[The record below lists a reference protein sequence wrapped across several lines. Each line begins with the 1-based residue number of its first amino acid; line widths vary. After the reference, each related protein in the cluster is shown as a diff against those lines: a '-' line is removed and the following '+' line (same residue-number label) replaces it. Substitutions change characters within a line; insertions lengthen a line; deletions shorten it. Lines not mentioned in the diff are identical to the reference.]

1 MRSRRIARSITALAI
16 VAVVVSGCG
25 GGDDDAKDNSNEDN
39 SSQSDGSTDAGDEVD
54 APMPDLTGLTEDE
67 ARTKLL
73 ELGVDESNILTA
85 PQESLLAAGTI
96 VAHVPSAGSTITG
109 SITLKVAGPVG
120 PVPMFVG
127 KQVSEV
133 ETWANDRGITFT
145 EVPVPD
151 ADRADGEVVATT
163 PEAGQEATSEIEVQ
177 VARTPSTKSLY
188 LTEDLGD
195 SYCGAEAGE
204 TFIDGDPYDG
214 SFTQP
219 DGDNCVFEF
228 DLGRDWSRLT
238 GIVGFTDTSDSGTRI
253 RVQIK
258 VDGTS
263 KVNKVIDFGQ
273 KPLKLD
279 VDVSDGLRLSI
290 ELSDVSGYGTIG
302 FGNLQL
308 IGAGDIDQSDEGADA
323 EEGLE

>member
-1 MRSRRIARSITALAI
+1 MAT
-16 VAVVVSGCG
+16 VAVLVAGCG
-25 GGDDDAKDNSNEDN
+25 GGDDDTGEKKDAD
-39 SSQSDGSTDAGDEVD
+39 SSQSDETTAAADEVD

-73 ELGVDESNILTA
+73 ELGVDEGSIIA
-85 PQESLLAAGTI
+85 SPQESLQEAGTV
-96 VAHVPSAGSTITG
+96 VAHVPSSGSAITG
-109 SITLKVAGPVG
+109 SITLKIAGPVG
-120 PVPMFVG
+120 PVPTFLG

-151 ADRADGEVVATT
+151 ADRADGEVLGTT

-177 VARTPSTKSLY
+177 VARTPSTQSLY
-188 LTEDLGD
+188 LTETVNE
-195 SYCGAEAGE
+195 SYCGDTAAGE

-214 SFTQP
+214 SSSTIG
-219 DGDNCVFEF
+219 GDDSCVFEF
-228 DLGRDWSRLT
+228 DLGRDWNRLT
-238 GIVGFTDTSDSGTRI
+238 GIVGFTDSSRSATRI

-258 VDGTS
+258 IDGTS

-279 VDVSDGLRLSI
+279 VDVSNGLRLSI
-290 ELSDVSGYGTIG
+290 ELSNVAEYGTIG
-302 FGNLQL
+302 FGDLQL
-308 IGAGDIDQSDEGADA
+308 IGAGQGLPDDASDEATTDD
-323 EEGLE
+323 GLE